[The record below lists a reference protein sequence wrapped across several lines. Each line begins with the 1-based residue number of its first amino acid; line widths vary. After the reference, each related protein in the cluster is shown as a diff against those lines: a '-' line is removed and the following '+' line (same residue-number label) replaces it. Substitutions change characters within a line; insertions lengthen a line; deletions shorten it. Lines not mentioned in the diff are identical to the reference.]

1 MVRSLSIVLAVAF
14 GVLWIAG
21 IGVHA
26 VGWLSWLDLLV
37 GVLAF
42 GIGIMQPPDARQATG
57 YLMALAVGTY
67 VLWIIGLATRA
78 DPWLVWC
85 TFAGASLMLTA
96 GLLAGPSRWRVID
109 RPPPRAV

>member
-1 MVRSLSIVLAVAF
+1 MIRALSIVLAIAF

-21 IGVHA
+21 VGTHA

-42 GIGIMQPPDARQATG
+42 GIAIMQLPDARQATN
-57 YLMALAVGTY
+57 YLMALSIGTF

-85 TFAGASLMLTA
+85 TFAGACLMLTA
-96 GLLAGPSRWRVID
+96 GLIAGPSRWRVID
-109 RPPPRAV
+109 RTTPRTV